1 MWHFCS
7 LLPSFPSVP
16 PSPSPLLPSFLSSL
30 SPLLPSF
37 TLSSPFS
44 PSVPPSLP
52 LQHLVKVIAALA
64 RFSERQKRAL
74 LAKE

>member
-1 MWHFCS
+1 MWYFCS
-7 LLPSFPSVP
+7 LLPSFPS
-16 PSPSPLLPSFLSSL
+16 SSL
-30 SPLLPSF
+30 
-37 TLSSPFS
+37 TLSSSPFLPLFSLPSSPFLPLFS